1 MEALNE
7 VAVTGSPGIMTV
19 LGMGTVFSCL
29 VLLYVITRIIGS
41 WLPRLLALAEAAP
54 SVEPLEP
61 VAPATEDEAA
71 GIPATRHAL
80 ATREEGLA
88 AAMTLVLARH
98 RSSRVKSVVDE
109 SKGVDPWK
117 IAGRMRTLRDR

>member
-1 MEALNE
+1 MESLSEIAT
-7 VAVTGSPGIMTV
+7 TGSTEIMTV

-41 WLPRLLALAEAAP
+41 WLPRFLALVDGAPSAAP
-54 SVEPLEP
+54 APPTEKE
-61 VAPATEDEAA
+61 VAE
-71 GIPATRHAL
+71 IPATTPAS
-80 ATREEGLA
+80 ATGEAGLA
-88 AAMTLVLARH
+88 AAVTLVLARH
-98 RSSRVKSVVDE
+98 RSSRVRSGVGA

>member
-7 VAVTGSPGIMTV
+7 IAATGSPRIMTV

-41 WLPRLLALAEAAP
+41 WVPRLLT
-54 SVEPLEP
+54 SVERATSAEP

-71 GIPATRHAL
+71 EVPATPRAT
-80 ATREEGLA
+80 ATREEGLV

-98 RSSRVKSVVDE
+98 RSSRVRSIASE
-109 SKGVDPWK
+109 SKDVDPWK

>member
-7 VAVTGSPGIMTV
+7 IAATGSPGIMTV

-29 VLLYVITRIIGS
+29 TLLYVITRIIGS
-41 WLPRLLALAEAAP
+41 WLPRLSAWVEAAP
-54 SVEPLEP
+54 SVEPI
-61 VAPATEDEAA
+61 APATEDEAA
-71 GIPATRHAL
+71 EIPATRHAS

-98 RSSRVKSVVDE
+98 RSSRVRSIVEE